1 MASLDF
7 VVLFVYFAAIAA
19 ISYWSS
25 KKSLDSSENYFLS
38 GRSVG
43 WLAVGASLFASN
55 ISAEHFIGLAGSGAS
70 SGLAVGQFEWLACFI
85 LLLLGWFFVPFYLRL
100 GVFTMPQFLERRYDS
115 RCRTYLSMVSL
126 VAYVFTKISVA
137 VFAGALV
144 LKEVLGWNI
153 WAGAIVLVVAT
164 GIYTIF
170 GGLRAVIYTELM
182 QAFILIAGGIFL
194 TFAAISKVDG
204 LGALAS
210 GVEPEF
216 FNLWKSVNH
225 PDFPWTGILFGAP
238 ILGVWYWCTDQMIV
252 QRTLAA
258 KNVSEARRGTILAGF
273 LKILPVFILVLPGVA
288 GRILFPD
295 TKPNDMYAK
304 MVNDLLPVG
313 VKGMVVA
320 ALLAALMSSLS
331 AVFNSSSTLVV
342 IDFYQRLRPRAT
354 ERELVWAGQISTA
367 VLVVVGLVW
376 IPFIGVVSDQLFV
389 YLQSVQ
395 AYISPPIAAVFLVGL
410 IWRRAN
416 ATGAFAALVIG
427 FVLGAV
433 RFVAELG
440 VKSATPWVTWPPLV
454 QFAQINFLHVAIILF
469 VISVVVLVG
478 ISLVTAVPTATNQRV
493 FDKTVAAAQDLRGA
507 ERNKVNVI
515 LSVILVV
522 AVLAMWAY
530 FSRLFFK

>member
-7 VVLFVYFAAIAA
+7 AVLFAYFAAVAA

-100 GVFTMPQFLERRYDS
+100 GVFTMPQFLEQRYDS

-126 VAYVFTKISVA
+126 IAYVFTKISVA

-153 WAGAIVLVVAT
+153 WVGAIVLVVAT

-182 QAFILIAGGIFL
+182 QAFILIAGGVFL
-194 TFAAISKVDG
+194 TLAAVSKAGG
-204 LGALAS
+204 LGAVVH
-210 GVEPEF
+210 GVEPDF
-216 FNLWKSVNH
+216 FNLWRGMNH
-225 PDFPWTGILFGAP
+225 PEFPWTGILFGAP

-273 LKILPVFILVLPGVA
+273 LKILPVFILVLPGIA
-288 GRILFPD
+288 GRILFPEV
-295 TKPNDMYAK
+295 KPNDIYAK

-342 IDFYQRLRPRAT
+342 IDFYQRLRPKAT

-416 ATGAFAALVIG
+416 SSGAFAALIIG

-440 VKSATPWVTWPPLV
+440 VKSSTPWVTSPLLV
-454 QFAQINFLHVAIILF
+454 QFAQINFLHVAILLF
-469 VISVVVLVG
+469 VVSVVVLVG
-478 ISLVTAVPTATNQRV
+478 VSMVTAAPTATNNKV
-493 FDKTVAAAQDLRGA
+493 FDKTVAAAHDLRGA
-507 ERNKVNVI
+507 EQNRVNVI
-515 LSVILVV
+515 LSAILVI
-522 AVLAMWAY
+522 AVLGMWVY
-530 FSRLFFK
+530 FSKLFFK

>member
-1 MASLDF
+1 
-7 VVLFVYFAAIAA
+7 
-19 ISYWSS
+19 
-25 KKSLDSSENYFLS
+25 
-38 GRSVG
+38 
-43 WLAVGASLFASN
+43 
-55 ISAEHFIGLAGSGAS
+55 
-70 SGLAVGQFEWLACFI
+70 
-85 LLLLGWFFVPFYLRL
+85 
-100 GVFTMPQFLERRYDS
+100 
-115 RCRTYLSMVSL
+115 
-126 VAYVFTKISVA
+126 
-137 VFAGALV
+137 
-144 LKEVLGWNI
+144 
-153 WAGAIVLVVAT
+153 
-164 GIYTIF
+164 
-170 GGLRAVIYTELM
+170 
-182 QAFILIAGGIFL
+182 
-194 TFAAISKVDG
+194 
-204 LGALAS
+204 
-210 GVEPEF
+210 
-216 FNLWKSVNH
+216 
-225 PDFPWTGILFGAP
+225 
-238 ILGVWYWCTDQMIV
+238 MIV

-295 TKPNDMYAK
+295 TKPNDIYAK

-342 IDFYQRLRPRAT
+342 IDFYQRLRPKAT

-454 QFAQINFLHVAIILF
+454 QFAEINFLHVAIILF

-478 ISLVTAVPTATNQRV
+478 VSLMTAVPTATNQRV
-493 FDKTVAAAQDLRGA
+493 FDKTVAAAHDLRGA
-507 ERNKVNVI
+507 ERSKVNVI
-515 LSVILVV
+515 LSVVLVV
-522 AVLAMWAY
+522 AVLAMWLY
-530 FSRLFFK
+530 FSKVFFK